1 MSGEGYVVVR
11 LGDREYKV
19 VLKSVSPD
27 TFEGRINDKAITVR
41 IEKETGSSITI
52 TVNGERI
59 AFERSVYKPEK
70 SGDAQAVTIAKT
82 SESLLSPMPGRVVTL
97 KVKKGQRVAR
107 GDPLMTIESMKM
119 ETLLTC
125 DRDATIAELRVEEG
139 EAIQRGQTLL
149 VYAK

>member
-1 MSGEGYVVVR
+1 VVVR

-27 TFEGRINDKAITVR
+27 TFEGRINDKPITVR

-59 AFERSVYKPEK
+59 AFERSTYRPEK
-70 SGDAQAVTIAKT
+70 GVDAQVVAVPKT
-82 SESLLSPMPGRVVTL
+82 SDSLLSPMPGRVVTV
-97 KVKKGQRVAR
+97 KVKKGQRVAP

-125 DRDATIAELRVEEG
+125 DRDATIAEVRVEEG
-139 EAIQRGQTLL
+139 EVIQRGQTLL
-149 VYAK
+149 VYSK